1 MLIHFEWWRY
11 ERRFGKKLSSY
22 REIRTMRSCPY
33 GTPLYLVPSFL
44 TAGTKLKG
52 IVYSICSR
60 SSTELVNSNSCWNHW
75 MKPKYSTKKSLLF
88 RVTPTLKRCLTQFLT
103 YLYVPLWCGW
113 AGGWVGGWGSWTW
126 SRRNKRKVV
135 DVSARWVVTRWL
147 IHELYTHIYTHT
159 LTATSIDR

>member
-88 RVTPTLKRCLTQFLT
+88 RVTPTLKHCLTQFLT
-103 YLYVPLWCGW
+103 YLYVPDSGSPLPGTVPPPPVVWVGRW
-113 AGGWVGGWGSWTW
+113 VGGWVGGE
-126 SRRNKRKVV
+126 VE
-135 DVSARWVVTRWL
+135 
-147 IHELYTHIYTHT
+147 HEVEGISEKWWML
-159 LTATSIDR
+159 APDE